1 MHDKKSTN
9 KYEKHDEYVHLFIID
24 KKKHIR
30 NCTNRDLQM
39 DSNFVTVKEADYLDE
54 DPPLRGQNYACLSFI
69 GPEDVI
75 KKKEVFFMEMFIKS
89 FSLDLNEFFDKIK
102 EKYPDHVDAI
112 ISIKEKYSF
121 VFDPNTLY
129 DEYKYYVNSNST
141 SLEKDYLE
149 QNNFQTTIRG
159 LKVRGVFDTLKEAE
173 IRAQVLKKIDSRFH
187 VFVGQVGCWIPFNP
201 NPDEIENQE
210 YGETHLNSL
219 MKSYKENQ
227 DKKDLFYEER
237 KRELQALKM
246 KEKLEEKDAWLK
258 QKESVIESKV
268 TDLGSTSAV
277 IEEAPNQDTED
288 TAESNS
294 AVDN

>member
-1 MHDKKSTN
+1 M
-9 KYEKHDEYVHLFIID
+9 E
-24 KKKHIR
+24 
-30 NCTNRDLQM
+30 
-39 DSNFVTVKEADYLDE
+39 SNFVTVKEADYLDE

-102 EKYPDHVDAI
+102 EKYPDHLDAI
-112 ISIKEKYSF
+112 VSIKEKYSY

-141 SLEKDYLE
+141 SLERDYLE

-187 VFVGQVGCWIPFNP
+187 VFVGQVGCWVPFNP

-237 KRELQALKM
+237 KRELQALRM

-258 QKESVIESKV
+258 QKESIIESKV

-277 IEEAPNQDTED
+277 IEETPNQDTED

>member
-1 MHDKKSTN
+1 
-9 KYEKHDEYVHLFIID
+9 
-24 KKKHIR
+24 
-30 NCTNRDLQM
+30 M

-69 GPEDVI
+69 SPEDVI
-75 KKKEVFFMEMFIKS
+75 KKKDVFFMEMFIKN

-112 ISIKEKYSF
+112 ISIKEKYNF

-129 DEYKYYVNSNST
+129 DEYLYYVNSNSA
-141 SLEKDYLE
+141 SLERDYLE
-149 QNNFQTTIRG
+149 KNNFQTTIRG

-173 IRAQVLKKIDSRFH
+173 IRAQVLKKIDSRFN

-227 DKKDLFYEER
+227 EKKDLFYEER

-246 KEKLEEKDAWLK
+246 KEKLEQKDAWLQ
-258 QKESVIESKV
+258 QKESVIEPKV

-277 IEEAPNQDTED
+277 IESQQDIED
-288 TAESNS
+288 TATTPDPPP
-294 AVDN
+294 AAADN